1 MEQTYTPSEQVI
13 KLAHEK
19 LAGREYQKRRH
30 EDWNDNYELS
40 RNIVKTNRLTQR
52 QAVNVPLMKE
62 TLKTILSKI
71 DDPPIV
77 DWKELSGDRQ
87 KELYIT
93 ERWNYD
99 YDRLNLEGI
108 DIQDKKTVLQYGRS
122 FKKLN
127 YAGGEFECKAMD
139 IYDVVIDPLT
149 DPLDIET
156 ARFLVHQNIFKTV
169 RQIIA
174 DERYSEEAKTEFK
187 KYLNSSQAILQSGLN
202 KEAMDARNERL
213 KATGINDSQL
223 DLFAGSDLVVNC
235 CEHYRKEWDKK
246 KGEWYWHVYTYA
258 NDSVLLVDETLE
270 DLLGIDFLPFVT
282 WADDPETQDFWSD
295 GVADLV
301 RTPNKIVNIW
311 FSQMVEN
318 RTLKNFNMHWYDAT
332 VQGYVPQT
340 YDPGAGRMLPA
351 PGDPNKT
358 IMPVN
363 TSGLEDTMQ
372 MIDFVTKLVESGT
385 AATAIEKG
393 ESQPGQQTLG
403 EIQILVGK
411 AMERT
416 LAMAKFYKRSWKDF
430 CMKWYKIVDANDNET
445 RTMYKTSSNGD
456 IWPKDITPA
465 DWKSEVGYRADM
477 KSSSEQEQDDTKS
490 IQKWMFIKQQFPM
503 NPALNEIAQ
512 KRMLTIVDLTADEM
526 RKVEDAEK
534 QLQEQQAQQAL
545 MQQQAGQP
553 AQPNP
558 EVQQMTQQMGQLQTQ
573 LSQ

>member
-1 MEQTYTPSEQVI
+1 METIYKPSDLVSRLAKD
-13 KLAHEK
+13 KLA
-19 LAGREYQKRRH
+19 AREYQRRRYL
-30 EDWNDNYELS
+30 DWTDNYELS

-71 DDPPIV
+71 DDPPTV

-87 KELYIT
+87 KELFIT

-127 YAGGEFECKAMD
+127 YIDGEFSCKALD

-156 ARFLVHQNIFKTV
+156 ARFLIHQNIFRTV
-169 RQIIA
+169 RDILS
-174 DERYSEEAKTEFK
+174 DERYSKESKDEMQ
-187 KYLNSSQAILQSGLN
+187 KYLQNSQAILQSGLN
-202 KEAMDARNERL
+202 KEANDAKNERL
-213 KATGINDSQL
+213 KSTGVSESQL
-223 DLFAGSDLVVNC
+223 QLFAASDLVVNI
-235 CEHYRKEWDKK
+235 CEHYCKEYDSKK
-246 KGEWYWHVYTYA
+246 KKWYWQVYIYA
-258 NDSVLLVDETLE
+258 NDSVMLLKETLD
-270 DLLGIDFLPFVT
+270 DLLGIDFLPFIS

-332 VQGYVPQT
+332 IQGYTPQT

-358 IMPVN
+358 IMAVN
-363 TSGLEDTMQ
+363 TAGLEDTMT
-372 MIDFVTKLVESGT
+372 MIEFVTKLVETGT

-393 ESQPGQQTLG
+393 EGQPGQQTLG

-416 LAMAKFYKRSWKDF
+416 LAMAKFYRRAWKEF
-430 CMKWYKIVDANDNET
+430 CMKWYRIVDANDIST
-445 RTMYKTSSNGD
+445 RTFYKTTTDGD
-456 IWPKDITPA
+456 IWDKQVAPS
-465 DWKSEVGYRADM
+465 DWKSDAGYKAEM
-477 KSSSEQEQDDTKS
+477 KSTSEQEQEDTKA
-490 IQKWMFIKQQFPM
+490 IQKWIFIKTQFPN
-503 NPALNEIAQ
+503 NPVLNRIAQ
-512 KRMLTIVDLTADEM
+512 QRMLGIVNLTPEEL
-526 RKVEDAEK
+526 KEVEDSEK
-534 QLQEQQAQQAL
+534 QVQDMIQLQV
-545 MQQQAGQP
+545 MQQQP

-558 EVQQMTQQMGQLQTQ
+558 EQQNLQSQIQQNLKV
-573 LSQ
+573 LSPA